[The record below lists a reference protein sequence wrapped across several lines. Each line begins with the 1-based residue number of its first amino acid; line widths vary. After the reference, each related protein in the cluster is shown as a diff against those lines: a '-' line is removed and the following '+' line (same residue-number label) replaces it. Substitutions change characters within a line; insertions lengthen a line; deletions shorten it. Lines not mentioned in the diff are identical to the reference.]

1 MKHTQNDKI
10 KLDNFWEIIKSKKL
24 EVKKEEEKLHK
35 QWRGLEEDKH
45 VASIK
50 QKKSNQS
57 SSRSTL
63 VGPTYPLYIFITHFI
78 KKHFHYQ
85 NFFFFPWPLTP
96 ENLET
101 IKEEE

>member
-35 QWRGLEEDKH
+35 SWRGLEEDKH

-63 VGPTYPLYIFITHFI
+63 VGPTYPLYIFITI
-78 KKHFHYQ
+78 LLKHFHYQ
-85 NFFFFPWPLTP
+85 NFFFFFL
-96 ENLET
+96 
-101 IKEEE
+101 